1 MNSNPS
7 ILTFADPSQLCL
19 EIPTAQLAI
28 ASQQSQNFSGP
39 NACWNAYLNSLC
51 ASAVLPWLREEFAPQ
66 AKVWQGL
73 TTHTHFWE
81 FVNGVAVT
89 LDNVRFVL
97 IPSESIDIDEMRVPQ
112 EWIDIPSW
120 SADYYLAVQVE
131 PDEGWVRVWGY
142 ATHQQ
147 LKTRGTYDASDRT
160 YYLNAEDAIA
170 QSAAPRAIADI
181 SVLWVA
187 RQLGIEE
194 ATKAAIAPLP
204 ALSLAQADSL
214 LARLGDRSIMVPRL
228 AIPFTLWGALLEHGG
243 WRKQLYQRRLGR
255 QEQWSAI
262 EWLQRGVSQFAE
274 QFGWE
279 RVNLQSA
286 WQGARGEETSA
297 PSSVL
302 SRQLLIE
309 GQAYELRAIPIGNLE
324 ERIWRFELRNTAV
337 GGMIPNGFKL
347 RLLSEDL
354 QSFDNNEDVATG
366 VVERLYVEV
375 AIAPGEGIVWEV
387 EPAPE
392 DSDLEILRF

>member
-1 MNSNPS
+1 MNPNPS
-7 ILTFADPSQLCL
+7 ILTFAEPSQLCL
-19 EIPTAQLAI
+19 EIPI
-28 ASQQSQNFSGP
+28 EKREVASRQSQNFSTP

-51 ASAVLPWLREEFAPQ
+51 ASAVLPWLQEEFAPQ
-66 AKVWQGL
+66 AKVWRGL
-73 TTHTHFWE
+73 TAYTHFWE
-81 FVNGVAVT
+81 FVNGIAVT
-89 LDNVRFVL
+89 LDSVRFLL

-160 YYLNAEDAIA
+160 YCLDAED
-170 QSAAPRAIADI
+170 AIADI

-194 ATKAAIAPLP
+194 ATKAAMSPLP

-214 LARLGDRSIMVPRL
+214 LARLGERAVIVPRL
-228 AIPFTLWGALLEHGG
+228 AVPFTLWGALLEHGG
-243 WRKQLYQRRLGR
+243 WRKQLYQKRLGR

-274 QFGWE
+274 QLGWE
-279 RVNLQSA
+279 RVNLQTA
-286 WQGARGEETSA
+286 WQGARGEETTA

-302 SRQLLIE
+302 SRQLSIE
-309 GQAYELRAIPIGNLE
+309 GRAYELRAIPIGNLE

-347 RLLSEDL
+347 RLLTEDL
-354 QSFDNNEDVATG
+354 QFFDNNEDVATG
-366 VVERLYVEV
+366 LVERLYVEV
-375 AIAPGEGIVWEV
+375 AIAPGEGLVWEV
-387 EPAPE
+387 EPTPE

>member
-1 MNSNPS
+1 MTSNPS

-19 EIPTAQLAI
+19 EIPTAQFAV
-28 ASQQSQNFSGP
+28 ASRQSQHFSSS

-51 ASAVLPWLREEFAPQ
+51 AAAVVPWLQEEFDPQ
-66 AKVWQGL
+66 AKIWQGL
-73 TTHTHFWE
+73 TAYSHFWE
-81 FVNGVAVT
+81 FVNGVAIT
-89 LDNVRFVL
+89 LDNVRILL

-160 YYLNAEDAIA
+160 YTLDAEDAIA
-170 QSAAPRAIADI
+170 DV

-194 ATKAAIAPLP
+194 TTKAAIAPLP
-204 ALSLAQADSL
+204 ALSLAQADNL
-214 LARLGDRSIMVPRL
+214 LARLGDRSIIVPRL
-228 AIPFTLWGALLEHGG
+228 AIPFTMWGALLEHGG
-243 WRKQLYQRRLGR
+243 WRKQLYQKRLGR

-262 EWLQRGVSQFAE
+262 EWLQRGVSEFA
-274 QFGWE
+274 QQWGWE
-279 RVNLQSA
+279 RVSLQSA
-286 WQGARGEETSA
+286 WQGSRGEETAA
-297 PSSVL
+297 PASIL
-302 SRQLLIE
+302 SRQLAIE
-309 GQAYELRAIPIGNLE
+309 GQAYELRAIPVGNLE
-324 ERIWRFELRNTAV
+324 ERVWRFELRNTAM
-337 GGMIPNGFKL
+337 GGMIPSGFKL
-347 RLLSEDL
+347 RLLTEDL
-354 QSFDNNEDVATG
+354 QAFDNNEDVASE

-387 EPAPE
+387 EPSPE